1 MPEHPSRLLVLVAA
15 VALATVVVAGCAAG
29 PPAAGSPVGAVGFL
43 DGNLAPQASGYWGL
57 VNINITPAS

>member
-1 MPEHPSRLLVLVAA
+1 M
-15 VALATVVVAGCAAG
+15 ALATVVVAGCAAG